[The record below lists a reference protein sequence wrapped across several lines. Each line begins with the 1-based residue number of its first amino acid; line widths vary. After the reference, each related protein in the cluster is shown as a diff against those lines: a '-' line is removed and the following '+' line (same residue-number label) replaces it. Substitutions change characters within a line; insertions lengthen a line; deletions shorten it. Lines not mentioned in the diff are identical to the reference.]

1 MKGIQ
6 ARLKLKGGEIEEPD
20 TYLGADFSNMTNID
34 GQECWDM
41 YSDKY
46 CMEEVT
52 NMESVLGNRGLRLP
66 PKCVTPLRF
75 VYCPEMGV
83 MR

>member
-1 MKGIQ
+1 
-6 ARLKLKGGEIEEPD
+6 
-20 TYLGADFSNMTNID
+20 MTNID

-52 NMESVLGNRGLRLP
+52 NMESVLENRVLRLP